1 MEVFLVLGVNLR
13 PVSILYSL
21 NMSKSRL
28 TRSYRPDMM
37 GYRRAA
43 SRIELPSKNKRD
55 VVGAR
60 EEKGKEEL

>member
-1 MEVFLVLGVNLR
+1 
-13 PVSILYSL
+13 
-21 NMSKSRL
+21 
-28 TRSYRPDMM
+28 MM